1 VYAMTAVIQLEVY
14 LTSSNAS
21 WENTSSLYCLNIL
34 EQSTRPVEHDEVM
47 YGLNSSTILS
57 ACTGT

>member
-1 VYAMTAVIQLEVY
+1 MAVIQLEVF
-14 LTSSNAS
+14 LTSSHAS
-21 WENTSSLYCLNIL
+21 WESTSGLYRLNIL
-34 EQSTRPVEHDEVM
+34 EQSTRPVGHDEVM